1 MTFAAAVKIPTN
13 RRAAGS
19 SGTLYAWYV
28 TCVLTV
34 AYFTSYIDRII
45 LSLLVEPIKR
55 DLGASDTAMSLL
67 LGLAFAVFYAVL
79 GIPIARWADRASRKW
94 IIAAGIFLWSITTA
108 MTGLA
113 RTYGEVF
120 IARVGVGVGEA
131 ALTPAAY
138 SMLSDQFP
146 PISLS
151 RPMSLYHMGA
161 ILGIGTA
168 FVIGGAV
175 AQFARLTSALTLP
188 VLGTIHTWQLAFIIV
203 GFPGL
208 AIALLVALTV
218 AEPARTGARMLG
230 RVSWRA
236 CLRFVFERRRA
247 YSALILGPAI
257 CGTFAFG
264 AMSWMPTYLI
274 RVHRLPPGRAGL
286 WFGAAVIVSN
296 VGGFLASPWL
306 AEWLRRRGHAD
317 AFVRATAYAFCAAIA
332 PIVIALQLDSAV
344 ACLTWWSIGMFF
356 CSMPFV
362 LCPTAIQLI
371 TPNELRATVSSFY
384 LLVTSFVGMA
394 AGPTLVALISEHYFH
409 SPLALGKALT
419 VLGLVALPAAAM
431 ICASQRGA
439 FAAALEAKANR
450 PLQELAATS

>member
-296 VGGFLASPWL
+296 VGGFLA
-306 AEWLRRRGHAD
+306 G
-317 AFVRATAYAFCAAIA
+317 
-332 PIVIALQLDSAV
+332 
-344 ACLTWWSIGMFF
+344 
-356 CSMPFV
+356 
-362 LCPTAIQLI
+362 
-371 TPNELRATVSSFY
+371 
-384 LLVTSFVGMA
+384 GMA
-394 AGPTLVALISEHYFH
+394 AQTRPCGCVCSSHGVCILCGNRADSDRIATRLSGGLSDLVVDRNVLLQHALRVVPNRYPAHY
-409 SPLALGKALT
+409 
-419 VLGLVALPAAAM
+419 
-431 ICASQRGA
+431 SQR
-439 FAAALEAKANR
+439 AARHRLVILPTR
-450 PLQELAATS
+450 HELCGYGGGTDASRSHLGTLLS